1 VIWRKQSKNTA
12 RLKIS
17 KMRNVLTVLLLLSSF
32 QVFGQGATVVVKNPA
47 WKIEDETQEKIEMS
61 DRLREYTKLSEQVAT
76 EKENLQVIKD
86 ATEKLKKINRKV
98 ANYHNLELAI
108 TQVSDSYTRVLGSLK
123 TINDHNCFKPSEYHT
138 INESMMGLLS
148 QTSYAISTLTV
159 VLTDNLSEMSDGD
172 RLLNMNQ
179 ALKELHENLG
189 VINSAVI
196 EVETLDNQRMQLR
209 TLNYINTIFK

>member
-1 VIWRKQSKNTA
+1 MRKLFTIF
-12 RLKIS
+12 LFLIS
-17 KMRNVLTVLLLLSSF
+17 YEAFS
-32 QVFGQGATVVVKNPA
+32 QTVVVKNPA
-47 WKIEDETQEKIEMS
+47 WEIEDATREKAEMT
-61 DRLREYTKLSEQVAT
+61 DRLREYAKLSEQVAT
-76 EKENLQVIKD
+76 ERENLQVIKD

-108 TQVSDSYTRVLGSLK
+108 AQVSDSYTRVLGSLK

-179 ALKELHENLG
+179 ALKELRENLG
-189 VINSAVI
+189 VINSAII

-209 TLNYINTIFK
+209 TLNYINSIFK

>member
-1 VIWRKQSKNTA
+1 MRKLFTIF
-12 RLKIS
+12 LFLIS
-17 KMRNVLTVLLLLSSF
+17 YEAFS
-32 QVFGQGATVVVKNPA
+32 QTVVVKNPA
-47 WKIEDETQEKIEMS
+47 WEIEDATREKAEMT
-61 DRLREYTKLSEQVAT
+61 DRLREYTKLTEQVAT
-76 EKENLQVIKD
+76 EREHLQVIKD

-108 TQVSDSYTRVLGSLK
+108 AQVSDSYTRVLGSLK

>member
-1 VIWRKQSKNTA
+1 VTWRKQSKNTA

-17 KMRNVLTVLLLLSSF
+17 KMRNVLTVLLFLSSV
-32 QVFGQGATVVVKNPA
+32 QVFGQVTMVVKDPT
-47 WKIEDETQEKIEMS
+47 WKFEDETTETLEKA
-61 DRLREYTKLSEQVAT
+61 DRLRQLEKLTEQVNT
-76 EKENLQVIKD
+76 QKESLQAIKD

-108 TQVSDSYTRVLGSLK
+108 AQVSDSYTRVLGSLK

-138 INESMMGLLS
+138 INESMMALLS

-179 ALKELHENLG
+179 ALKELRENLG
-189 VINSAVI
+189 VINSATI
-196 EVETLDNQRMQLR
+196 EVETLDNQRMQLK
-209 TLNYINTIFK
+209 TLNYINSIFK

>member
-1 VIWRKQSKNTA
+1 MRKLFTIF
-12 RLKIS
+12 LFLIS
-17 KMRNVLTVLLLLSSF
+17 YEAFS
-32 QVFGQGATVVVKNPA
+32 QTVVVKNPA
-47 WKIEDETQEKIEMS
+47 WEIEDATRDKVEVT
-61 DRLREYTKLSEQVAT
+61 DRLREYTKLTEQVAT
-76 EKENLQVIKD
+76 EREHLQVIKD

-108 TQVSDSYTRVLGSLK
+108 AQVSDSYTRVLGSLK

-159 VLTDNLSEMSDGD
+159 VLSDNLSEMSDGD

-179 ALKELHENLG
+179 ALKELRENLG
-189 VINSAVI
+189 VINSAII

-209 TLNYINTIFK
+209 TLNYINSIF

>member
-1 VIWRKQSKNTA
+1 
-12 RLKIS
+12 
-17 KMRNVLTVLLLLSSF
+17 MRNVLTVLLLLSSF
-32 QVFGQGATVVVKNPA
+32 QVFGQVTMVVKDPT
-47 WKIEDETQEKIEMS
+47 WKFEDETTETLEKA
-61 DRLREYTKLSEQVAT
+61 DRLRQLEKLTEQVNT
-76 EKENLQVIKD
+76 QKESLQAIKD

-108 TQVSDSYTRVLGSLK
+108 AQVSDSYTRVLGSLK

-138 INESMMGLLS
+138 INESMMALLS

-179 ALKELHENLG
+179 ALKELRENLG
-189 VINSAVI
+189 VINSATI
-196 EVETLDNQRMQLR
+196 EVETLDNQRMQLK
-209 TLNYINTIFK
+209 TLNYINSIFK

>member
-1 VIWRKQSKNTA
+1 
-12 RLKIS
+12 
-17 KMRNVLTVLLLLSSF
+17 MRALFTFLLLLQAYEIFS
-32 QVFGQGATVVVKNPA
+32 QVPAGLTMVVKNPA
-47 WKIEDETQEKIEMS
+47 WQAEDAAKESLEKA
-61 DRLREYTKLSEQVAT
+61 DRIRQITTLTEQVNT
-76 EKENLQVIKD
+76 QKESLQAIRD
-86 ATEKLKKINRKV
+86 ATEKLRKINRKV

-108 TQVSDSYTRVLGSLK
+108 VQVSDSYTRVLGSLK
-123 TINDHNCFKPSEYHT
+123 TVNDHNCFKPAEYHMIT
-138 INESMMGLLS
+138 ESMMGLLS

-179 ALKELHENLG
+179 ALKELRENLG

-209 TLNYINTIFK
+209 TLNYINTILK

>member
-1 VIWRKQSKNTA
+1 
-12 RLKIS
+12 
-17 KMRNVLTVLLLLSSF
+17 MRNVITVLLFLSSV
-32 QVFGQGATVVVKNPA
+32 QVFGQVTMVVKDPT
-47 WKIEDETQEKIEMS
+47 WKFEDETKETLEKA
-61 DRLREYTKLSEQVAT
+61 DRLRQLEKLTEQVNT
-76 EKENLQVIKD
+76 QKESLQAIKD

-108 TQVSDSYTRVLGSLK
+108 AQVSDSYTRVLGSLK

-179 ALKELHENLG
+179 ALKELRENLG
-189 VINSAVI
+189 VINSATI
-196 EVETLDNQRMQLR
+196 EVEILDNQRMQLR
-209 TLNYINTIFK
+209 TLNYINSIFK

>member
-1 VIWRKQSKNTA
+1 MKKLFTIF
-12 RLKIS
+12 LFLIS
-17 KMRNVLTVLLLLSSF
+17 YEAFS
-32 QVFGQGATVVVKNPA
+32 QTVVVKNPA
-47 WKIEDETQEKIEMS
+47 WEIEDATREKVEMT
-61 DRLREYTKLSEQVAT
+61 DRLREYTKLTEQVAT
-76 EKENLQVIKD
+76 EQKNLQVVID

-108 TQVSDSYTRVLGSLK
+108 AQVSDSYTRVLGSLK